1 MISYVSVLPLVIIQ
15 IITGFALWYPDAMGW
30 LTYGLFNNEIQV
42 RLAHYIVTWAF
53 VLFLMIH
60 IYLSIREGLQE
71 MKDIHLVPTEEK
83 E

>member
-1 MISYVSVLPLVIIQ
+1 MVSRCHGL
-15 IITGFALWYPDAMGW
+15 AH
-30 LTYGLFNNEIQV
+30 YGLFNNEIQV